1 MYSLVLFDLDGT
13 SFDTSEGIYMT
24 SSMVCREMGY
34 EPLPPEEKYKII
46 GPPLKECF
54 QIIGMTEPDAD
65 KAEKMYIQNFGGVG
79 KLKATPYPG
88 FEDMLKKLRN
98 AGVRLGIA
106 SLKNQMFVRPLF
118 EKFQMESYFETLR
131 GSNRDQGVL
140 TKDAVIRLCLSDCGI
155 TDPSTVLMVGDS
167 PYDAEGAAR
176 CGCDFAAVTFG
187 FGFRSKE
194 DAQAVSPVCVAEN
207 NQQLCDFILGSSPSF
222 PDKKQ

>member
-13 SFDTSEGIYMT
+13 AFDTSEGIYRT

-54 QIIGMTEPDAD
+54 QIIGMTEQDAD
-65 KAEKMYIQNFGGVG
+65 RAEKMYIENFFDVGGLRAV
-79 KLKATPYPG
+79 PYPG
-88 FEDMLKKLRN
+88 FENMLKRLQAAGIKL
-98 AGVRLGIA
+98 AVA
-106 SLKNQMFVRPLF
+106 TLKNQSFVQPIFGKYGYDR
-118 EKFQMESYFETLR
+118 YFTTLR
-131 GSNRDQGVL
+131 GSDRDRGIL
-140 TKDAVIRLCLSDCGI
+140 TKDVVIQLCLSDCGI

-167 PYDAEGAAR
+167 PYDAEGAER

-187 FGFRSKE
+187 FGFRSKK
-194 DAQAVSPVCVAEN
+194 DAQAVSPVFIAEN

-222 PDKKQ
+222 SR